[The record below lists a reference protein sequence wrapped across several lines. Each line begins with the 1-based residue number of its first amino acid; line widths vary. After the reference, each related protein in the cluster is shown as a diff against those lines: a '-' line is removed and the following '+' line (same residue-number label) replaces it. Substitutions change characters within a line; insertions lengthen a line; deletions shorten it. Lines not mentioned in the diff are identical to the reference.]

1 MHIHLRLRHFTP
13 IDRVPGQWQ
22 SMILIKQ
29 SSRIMIVVSCEGV
42 KTPFAHELNYYCYME
57 WRGIGTLPVEHLLSL
72 LRVLIVSF

>member
-1 MHIHLRLRHFTP
+1 
-13 IDRVPGQWQ
+13 
-22 SMILIKQ
+22 MILIKQ
-29 SSRIMIVVSCEGV
+29 SSRIMIAVSCEGV